1 MKKLPRKFRVLIAD
15 DHKIFRVG
23 LSAMLRNIESVGQVH
38 EALTGKEALDAM
50 AKHAFDF
57 VFMDIKMP
65 VTDGVAATRAATKS
79 HPGVHVIAM
88 SVYDDDRYLHDMLAG
103 GAKGY
108 LLKNTDQDEI
118 ETAMRVICD
127 GGVYYTKAVSDKLIQ
142 HLVPSH
148 RTQNGNGLVEL
159 TPRDKQIMYYLWK
172 EMSSKEIA
180 AKIFA
185 SVKTVE
191 VCRSRL
197 LDKTNSRNSVA
208 LVKYALQ
215 HGVIDEMVK
224 LEEAGR
230 GAI

>member
-1 MKKLPRKFRVLIAD
+1 MKKHLFKYDVLIAD

-23 LSAMLRNIESVGQVH
+23 LSAMLRNIACVRNVH
-38 EALTGKEALDAM
+38 EALNGKEALDILT
-50 AKHAFDF
+50 KHPVSF

-65 VTDGVAATRAATKS
+65 VMDGIAATRAVSKS
-79 HPGVHVIAM
+79 YPHIHVIAM

-108 LLKNTDQDEI
+108 LLKNTDQEEI
-118 ETAMRVICD
+118 EKAMQSILD

-142 HLVPSH
+142 HMLPSNK
-148 RTQNGNGLVEL
+148 TVVANGLVEL
-159 TPRDKQIMYYLWK
+159 TPREKQILYYLWK

-191 VCRSRL
+191 LCRSRL
-197 LDKTNSRNSVA
+197 LEKTNSKNSVA
-208 LVKYALQ
+208 LVKYAMQ
-215 HGVIDEMVK
+215 HGIIDEM
-224 LEEAGR
+224 EQS
-230 GAI
+230 GAMP